1 MFTTSCFRGRLYRK
15 HLVKKFRIN
24 VNMANFIVNK
34 CPYPMPFFF
43 STPAVI
49 LKGSWKNS
57 AKLKKILR
65 IRIKKIASEFIYGKN
80 TLSYLSKSDKSIGA
94 VTQELLSSLLPRE
107 IGLVRVTGLFQEKFT
122 NEKYPWLRQK
132 EERNRPWNWRWNSWG
147 FSIPKASRGEPI
159 MQVSSFD
166 TNMKPQKNIA
176 FWTGFFRAVGRKNRR
191 WHGSSRYV
199 TEQWDAA
206 EL

>member
-1 MFTTSCFRGRLYRK
+1 MGGLKPPSPSLCA
-15 HLVKKFRIN
+15 VP
-24 VNMANFIVNK
+24 VNMANFMVNK

-65 IRIKKIASEFIYGKN
+65 IRIKKIASEFIYVGKTHWLTCQN
-80 TLSYLSKSDKSIGA
+80 RTNP
-94 VTQELLSSLLPRE
+94 SLLPRE

-132 EERNRPWNWRWNSWG
+132 EERNRPWHWRWNSWG
-147 FSIPKASRGEPI
+147 FSIPKANRGEPI

-176 FWTGFFRAVGRKNRR
+176 FWTGFFRAVGRKKSTLTWRFLVCNRAVGCSWTVKWNLR
-191 WHGSSRYV
+191 
-199 TEQWDAA
+199 
-206 EL
+206 